1 MRSRFTVLGLA
12 ALILALAVPAAAQE
26 FRGRINGTVTD
37 NSGAVLPGVTVTATS
52 PALIQA
58 QTAVTGDDGTYR
70 FIALPAG
77 IYVLNFELSGFQTL
91 KREGIRV
98 VINTTLTVD
107 AQLNVATLQETV
119 TVSGE
124 SPVVDTST
132 TTVGTNFTKELLTE
146 IPNARD
152 IWAAMA
158 QAPGF
163 QVTGYDVGGS
173 HTGTQTGYITY
184 GVSQQ
189 NTTRIE
195 GVNTTEGVSA
205 NAGYFDFGSFEEF
218 QLGGAGNDAAQD
230 VPGASLNI
238 TVKSGG
244 DRFQGTFYSDYQS
257 DETIGNNIPDAFRTP
272 NTKDDDGFFTKAATG
287 LQTGNPTTEQ
297 YDINFNVGGPLWK
310 GKAWFFYSYRLN
322 DQYRTIIN
330 SPEIARS
337 KLTNAYTFKGT
348 FQLGKNNQLIGY
360 MNKREKL
367 QDKRD
372 IGPTTPLS
380 ASLYQS
386 SRNYPWKGEWTS
398 VVTPNL
404 FLDVLAGNWYNF
416 FPLRPQ
422 TEFGNFPVDQFVPG
436 RIEQTTSQY
445 FDGGANDFYQDQKR
459 YKPQWLATATLFK
472 DGWHGSHD
480 FRFGYEGRRERQM
493 LGRDQPFDIFY
504 RDRGTA
510 VEFVDLYNTPVVPI
524 NQVNV
529 HSAFVQDGWKFNNRL
544 TLNLGL
550 RMDYYKDGWPEQNQT
565 PNGLPQLSGSL
576 EPLPPAEQTRIRNFY
591 APRTV
596 EAQTVATTTTW
607 GPRAG
612 FAYDVAGNGKSVIK
626 GYYGRFYFNSA
637 DIVANN
643 QNPVGQAT
651 LRYRF
656 NDRNGNRLLDGP
668 QELGAFVQTLG
679 GAGFVT
685 VDPNLE
691 RPYGEEVSS
700 HFEQELRE
708 GLSARVSYVYKNLR
722 NEWAEVDMTRNP
734 AQTVP
739 VNRVDPGPEGIT
751 GDGNDQTITLSDIP
765 AGTGTQRVFT
775 NPDDPA
781 YDSNYHTVELA
792 VNRRFRSGWMLL
804 TSFEYS
810 WLDQFHNQTSTTS
823 VLSAAGNDKTGTA
836 GANGYPWNNN
846 FGIFGRETS
855 TIWNYKVIGR
865 YTLPWEIGLGGSYK
879 LQSGRNWGRAVN
891 FSLPNLGSQ
900 TVRVEPVTANRAP
913 NVHIVDL
920 RFDKGI
926 RLPRNFGRIV
936 GMVDVFNL
944 FNLGTPIVFRTLTQ
958 TAPAGQ
964 PFGNFQEVIAI
975 LDPRAVRFGIRY
987 EF

>member
-1 MRSRFTVLGLA
+1 MRSRFAVLAIA
-12 ALILALAVPAAAQE
+12 ALVLAFAIPAAAQD

-37 NSGAVLPGVTVTATS
+37 NSGALLPGVTVTATS
-52 PALIQA
+52 PALIQPM
-58 QTAVTGDDGTYR
+58 TAVTGEDGTYR
-70 FIALPAG
+70 LIALPAG
-77 IYVLNFELSGFQTL
+77 TYVLTYELQGFQTL

-98 VINTTLTVD
+98 VINTTLSVD

-119 TVSGE
+119 TVTGE

-132 TTVGTNFTKELLTE
+132 TTVGTNFTNELLTE

-244 DRFQGTFYSDYQS
+244 DRFQGTFYGDFENDDTISD
-257 DETIGNNIPDAFRTP
+257 NVPDAFATP
-272 NTKDDDGFFTKAATG
+272 NTKDDNGFFTKAAGG
-287 LQTGNPTTEQ
+287 LQRGNPITKQ
-297 YDINFNVGGPLWK
+297 YDINFNLGGPLWK
-310 GKAWFFYSYRLN
+310 GKAWWFYSYRLN
-322 DQYRTIIN
+322 DQYKTIIGL
-330 SPEIARS
+330 PDLARS
-337 KLTNAYTFKGT
+337 KLTNAYTIKGT
-348 FQLGKNNQLIGY
+348 FQLPKNNQLIGY

-372 IGPTTPLS
+372 LGPTTPLS

-386 SRNYPWKGEWTS
+386 SRNYPWKAQWTS
-398 VVTPNL
+398 VVSDKL
-404 FLDVLAGNWYNF
+404 FIDVLAGNWYNF

-459 YKPQWLATATLFK
+459 YKPQWYGTVSYFK
-472 DGWHGSHD
+472 SGWHGSHD
-480 FRFGYEGRRERQM
+480 FKIGYEGRRERQM

-524 NQVNV
+524 NQVNAHGV
-529 HSAFVQDGWKFNNRL
+529 FLQDGWKYNNRL

-550 RMDYYKDGWPEQNQT
+550 RVDYYKDGWPEQSQT

-576 EPLPPAEQTRIRNFY
+576 DPLPAAEQTRIRNFY

-596 EAQTVATTTTW
+596 EGQTIAETTTV
-607 GPRAG
+607 GPRVG
-612 FAYDVAGNGKSVIK
+612 FAYDVRGNGKSVIK
-626 GYYGRFYFNSA
+626 GFYGRFYFNSA
-637 DIVANN
+637 DTVANN
-643 QNPVGQAT
+643 ENPVGQAT

-668 QELGAFVQTLG
+668 NELGAFNATLG

-685 VDPNLE
+685 VDPNLD
-691 RPYGEEVSS
+691 RPYGDEIST
-700 HFEQELRE
+700 HYEQELRE
-708 GLSARVSYVYKNLR
+708 GLSARVSFVYKNLR
-722 NEWAEVDMTRNP
+722 NEWAEVDLIRDA

-739 VNRVDPGPEGIT
+739 VTRLDPGPEGII
-751 GDGNDQTITLSDIP
+751 GDGNDQNITLKDIP

-775 NPDDPA
+775 NPDDPR
-781 YDSNYHTVELA
+781 YDSNYQTVEFA
-792 VNRRFRSGWMLL
+792 VNRRFRNGWMLL

-836 GANGYPWNNN
+836 GANGYPWNDN
-846 FGIFGRETS
+846 FGLFGRETS
-855 TIWNYKVIGR
+855 TIWNYKLIGR
-865 YTLPWEIGLGGSYK
+865 YTLPWEIGTSGSYK
-879 LQSGRNWGRAVN
+879 LQSGRNWGRAVS
-891 FSLPNLGSQ
+891 FSLPNLGNQ
-900 TVRVEPVTANRAP
+900 TVRVEPVDANRAP

-920 RFDKGI
+920 RFDKSI
-926 RLPRNFGRIV
+926 RLPGKAGRLV

-964 PFGNFQEVIAI
+964 PFGNFQEVLAL
-975 LDPRAVRFGIRY
+975 LDPRIVRFGIRY